1 MTRLAPIIAVVMA
14 VGGCAGGES
23 ATSTTTS
30 TTTTTTVNAPDLD
43 RLRQFAGTESR
54 AAQIV
59 GAEVVGGTLEI
70 STSLFRDA
78 ESGPVGLGIC
88 IAAQEAGAEGHVR
101 VLASDGGTIAS
112 TREDLSGNNAGK
124 LCGIRVD
131 Q

>member
-1 MTRLAPIIAVVMA
+1 MTPARFVLGLVLGLVACSPAEQA
-14 VGGCAGGES
+14 
-23 ATSTTTS
+23 
-30 TTTTTTVNAPDLD
+30 TTTTTTTTTIAAPDLAK
-43 RLRQFAGTESR
+43 LKQFVGPSR
-54 AAQIV
+54 ADQLLS
-59 GAEVVGGTLEI
+59 AEVVGGTLEI

-101 VLASDGGTIAS
+101 VLGSDGGTIAS